1 MSWYDRIVAAH
12 RQVTDAVSHYT
23 RIKSDRYLVWQEDGA
38 NDLEAGDAHAER
50 AVTGTTDLYT
60 KQERDPWCEALEA
73 ALDADPAIAWS
84 KESVQYEEDTGL
96 IHHEWRWEV
105 LT

>member
-12 RQVTDAVSHYT
+12 REVTDAVSHYA

-38 NDLEAGDAHAER
+38 NDLEAGGAH
-50 AVTGTTDLYT
+50 
-60 KQERDPWCEALEA
+60 EALEA

-105 LT
+105 LA